1 MGLSNSKNVKMEKI
15 CGFLDKN
22 NKFHTTEKECE
33 KSNLRIDIQ
42 QIERTLNNFSVTVQN
57 YIFRDRGWR
66 RGIDIEYCRHE
77 NEIREVVAKS
87 VLLYSDKFIEIINK
101 KKELEKTLDLLKQ
114 EKDYQDKWWIKLVW
128 WK

>member
-1 MGLSNSKNVKMEKI
+1 MEKI

-22 NKFHTTEKECE
+22 NKFHKTEKECE

-42 QIERTLNNFSVTVQN
+42 QIERTLNNFSVTIQN
-57 YIFRDRGWR
+57 YIFENHSWR
-66 RGIDIEYCRHE
+66 RCMDIEYSRYE
-77 NEIREVVAKS
+77 NEIKEIVAKS
-87 VLLYSDKFIEIINK
+87 VLLYSDKFIEIINR

-114 EKDYQDKWWIKLVW
+114 ERDYQDKWWVKLVW